1 MWILDLQRKYRV
13 SNKIQVS
20 IGIEQNLV
28 SNQHYIGYIGS
39 SVYFKPCLSLFS
51 RHMLN
56 GKIIINQK
64 MLWIVIPLL
73 WNYPLAMIDLVI
85 RQKLHDLKKYYNQ

>member
-28 SNQHYIGYIGS
+28 SNQH
-39 SVYFKPCLSLFS
+39 
-51 RHMLN
+51 
-56 GKIIINQK
+56 
-64 MLWIVIPLL
+64 
-73 WNYPLAMIDLVI
+73 
-85 RQKLHDLKKYYNQ
+85 